1 MQHQLNNHMVGK
13 GGWKRTDDVADIE
26 RPTKRRCLR
35 RRRNTKSRIQKNVQ
49 GKIANQLPAAAHRVE
64 GKLSKPV
71 VPNKPCVRRLSIAQG
86 KIQNLNQVGV
96 SQVKKKVP
104 KIVVP
109 DNLCA
114 QGSLEKKSKTKL
126 QVSVPP
132 RRSRRLREKA
142 GCIHDGISVVNKD
155 SSSIPKK
162 KKKSYNVKR
171 NKKVCMTLT
180 FSHRAM
186 RRQYKFWIVDIEK
199 DNNSLFRAFAHQLYG
214 RQDLHGVIRDKCCL
228 YLKLYREKFELRHD
242 RDLNIGGFQQYLDG
256 MKNRQL
262 KGGNLAI
269 TAVRELYN
277 RPVQIYAEQQ
287 IQHTTISDSV
297 SHDAGLFPLR
307 LTVDND
313 NFYKSV
319 VTVHHEKTKF
329 VCGAGVFED
338 NALYIHAMKV
348 EHGFT
353 IHLIPEDGNCLFSA
367 FGHQIYGDKDLHA
380 RIRDKCCAFIEI
392 HAEEF
397 KPFIN
402 FDFYVDFSHYLTN
415 MRTLGQWGTN
425 LEVEALSRI
434 YQRKVEV
441 YEGETTPR
449 LLIDGDVNYNN
460 DLPPVRIS
468 YRNGVHYDSVITED
482 HGDNILNKADFG
494 KIEGAALNPQTN

>member
-1 MQHQLNNHMVGK
+1 
-13 GGWKRTDDVADIE
+13 
-26 RPTKRRCLR
+26 
-35 RRRNTKSRIQKNVQ
+35 
-49 GKIANQLPAAAHRVE
+49 
-64 GKLSKPV
+64 
-71 VPNKPCVRRLSIAQG
+71 
-86 KIQNLNQVGV
+86 
-96 SQVKKKVP
+96 
-104 KIVVP
+104 
-109 DNLCA
+109 
-114 QGSLEKKSKTKL
+114 
-126 QVSVPP
+126 
-132 RRSRRLREKA
+132 
-142 GCIHDGISVVNKD
+142 
-155 SSSIPKK
+155 
-162 KKKSYNVKR
+162 
-171 NKKVCMTLT
+171 MTLT

-214 RQDLHGVIRDKCCL
+214 KQDLHGVIRDKCCH

-242 RDLNIGGFQQYLDG
+242 RDLNSGGFQQYLDG
-256 MKNRQL
+256 MKNGQL

-287 IQHTTISDSV
+287 IPNTTISDSV
-297 SHDAGLFPLR
+297 LHDAGLFPLR

-319 VTVHHEKTKF
+319 VTDHHEKTKF

-338 NALYIHAMKV
+338 NALYTHAMKV

-353 IHLIPEDGNCLFSA
+353 IHFIPEDGNCLFSA

-402 FDFYVDFSHYLTN
+402 FDFYADFSHYLTY
-415 MRTLGQWGTN
+415 MRTLGKWGTN

-434 YQRKVEV
+434 YKRKVEV
-441 YEGETTPR
+441 YEGQTTPR
-449 LLIDGDVNYNN
+449 LLCDDLVTYNN

-482 HGDNILNKADFG
+482 HGDKILNKADFG
-494 KIEGAALNPQTN
+494 KIEGAALNPQTKSVAGSQ